1 MSALR
6 QRMLEDM
13 KLANLAPET
22 QRAYVRA
29 VRKLAEHYHHPPDTL
44 SEQEVRSYLLS
55 LRDRGVARGTFR
67 SARFALQ
74 FFFGRSL
81 GRDWLLFKQTI
92 RSPQQKR
99 LPEALSDEQVRRL
112 LSRVRNPVHRGCL
125 FNAAGC
131 RIELTLFRFE
141 SAEDIHP
148 LDNRVARCRGESL
161 VRHKLLELGGRI
173 HVGIRQILADVLK
186 QDVALIPK
194 RIMASFQFQQFA
206 EPGELLPLEARIAFQ
221 FSKVGWF
228 DRASQRC
235 IPDGRGN
242 GRADGPV

>member
-92 RSPQQKR
+92 RSPRQKR
-99 LPEALSDEQVRRL
+99 LPEALSDDQVRRL
-112 LSRVRNPVHRGCL
+112 LGRVRNPVHRGCL
-125 FNAAGC
+125 ATMYACGL
-131 RIELTLFRFE
+131 RIGEAVSIEIAHIDGDKATLSIVGKGDKHRKV
-141 SAEDIHP
+141 P
-148 LDNRVARCRGESL
+148 LPLPLLQSLRG
-161 VRHKLLELGGRI
+161 LGAST
-173 HVGIRQILADVLK
+173 GIRAGYSRTTG
-186 QDVALIPK
+186 A
-194 RIMASFQFQQFA
+194 
-206 EPGELLPLEARIAFQ
+206 ARH
-221 FSKVGWF
+221 WT
-228 DRASQRC
+228 RAC
-235 IPDGRGN
+235 
-242 GRADGPV
+242 